1 MLLVLAISLTLFA
14 LASWLRTNWDY
25 LWRFS
30 NLILVGEDD
39 EMVLIVGIVLLVV
52 EVDKVF
58 DQLFGVVEVEID
70 HIESKGIRVAVVV
83 LLYIKVHH
91 ESRVEL
97 GNDSWCV
104 TSCTE

>member
-91 ESRVEL
+91 EGRVEL